1 MQNVKNGFL
10 SLKPWSRHS
19 SLLLVAGIA
28 YMIMGVVYV
37 FHRPSET
44 QAEALYFALN
54 LMSLDWWGG
63 GFIAT
68 GAIAVVSSVWP
79 SWPSWPKSWGYAA
92 LTGWSAA
99 WSAFYFSGALLT
111 DAKVVYFGIAGV
123 WALQAFVWW
132 AVSGLVSPPEEDVT

>member
-10 SLKPWSRHS
+10 SLKPWTRHS

-28 YMIMGVVYV
+28 YIVMGVVYV
-37 FHRPSET
+37 FHNPSES

-54 LMSLDWWGG
+54 LMSLNGWGF

-68 GAIAVVSSVWP
+68 GVIDLISSRWP
-79 SWPSWPKSWGYAA
+79 NLPRSWGYTV

-99 WSAFYFSGALLT
+99 WSAFYFAGAALT
-111 DAKVVYFGIAGV
+111 DAKVVYFGTAGV
-123 WALQAFVWW
+123 WALLAFLWW
-132 AVSGLVSPPEEDVT
+132 AVSGLVCPPEEDVT